1 MKFLLKVTLLLL
13 FVSQISFAAPR
24 ISFTDLMDN
33 FERNPSVLA
42 ELRAKCLNDGIPLE
56 IYTQDKKIIIAKGL
70 EDGKIVYAVMRNV
83 VNIYDNCGVMY
94 FDEVERSFNL
104 STSKLVYGDKKV
116 VDNTGGVYNV
126 NYSDR
131 SGLSLFLLIPEWN
144 DKVYA
149 FNAMN
154 GDLVDST
161 FIPTSVPQFQAP
173 KHAVQRPG
181 NGKILVSDQTVDVVQ
196 LFDTNGAYVNVFAP
210 AGGVNTSILDN
221 IRGVGFRPN
230 RNLLVTSADGGNKVQ
245 EFDTAGNHLSVFT
258 TASLNSPFAVLIRS
272 TDVLVTNSSGTSD
285 VTRYDLTGAF
295 LSTFISTTSLN
306 FPQQILRLAN
316 GNIATCFFSG
326 ASTSGLLITDS
337 TGATIVNTFQ
347 SVTGLRGAWR
357 LQNGNFVVSNAGGV
371 HEINGTTG
379 ALIRTIYISGNFQYF
394 DIYNSDLLV
403 GITPVN
409 NGNIADRYKLSNNYP
424 NPFNPE
430 TNIEFQVADIG
441 HVQLK
446 VYDAIGKEV
455 ANLVNQKMN
464 PGTYSVK
471 FNASNLNS
479 GVYFYTLTAGSFRET
494 KKMILVK

>member
-42 ELRAKCLNDGIPLE
+42 ELRTKCLNDGIPLE
-56 IYTQDKKIIIAKGL
+56 IYTQDKKLIIAKGL
-70 EDGKIVYAVMRNV
+70 EDGKIVYAVMRNLV
-83 VNIYDNCGVMY
+83 DIYDNCAVMY

-126 NYSDR
+126 NLSSR
-131 SGLSLFLLIPEWN
+131 NGLSLFLLIPEWS

-149 FNAMN
+149 FNAIT
-154 GDLVDST
+154 GDLVDSS

-196 LFDTNGAYVNVFAP
+196 LFDTNGTYVNVFAP
-210 AGGVNTSILDN
+210 AGGVNTSILNN
-221 IRGVGFRPN
+221 IRGVGFKAN

-245 EFDTAGNHLSVFT
+245 EFDTAGNLVSTFT
-258 TASLNSPFAVLIRS
+258 STNINSPFAVLVRS
-272 TDVLVTNSSGTSD
+272 NDVLVTNSSGTAD
-285 VTRYDLTGAF
+285 VTRFDLSGTF
-295 LSTFISTTSLN
+295 LNTFITSSLS
-306 FPQQILRLAN
+306 FAQQNIRLSN
-316 GNIATCFFSG
+316 GNVATCFFSG
-326 ASTSGLLITDS
+326 STTSGLLITDS
-337 TGATIVNTFQ
+337 TGATVVNTFQ
-347 SVTGLRGAWR
+347 SITGLRGVWR
-357 LQNGNFVVSNAGGV
+357 LQNGNFIVSNAAGV
-371 HEINGTTG
+371 HEMNGTTG
-379 ALIRTIYISGNFQYF
+379 ALVRTIYIMPNFQYF

-409 NGNIADRYKLSNNYP
+409 NGNIVDRYKLSNNYP